1 MAAIAIARLS
11 PQVVDAILTARR
23 AYAPRQRLRVAA
35 WAERYRRLASGEQKG
50 GFTWHGQ
57 PALRGVVEA
66 FDEPGVHEVWVR
78 KSAQLG
84 YTQSVV
90 MNLLGARIHQQPSA
104 MLVLFPKDQ
113 SAKRFVR
120 EKFDPMVTETP
131 VLARLIPVGTRKPEN
146 TADYKR
152 FPGGFIQCAGTNSP
166 ANVKSTDAPLVIVEE
181 PDDTAKNVKG
191 QGDAV
196 ALGRERMK
204 GYSDAMLVVGGTPTV
219 KGVSKVDTG
228 MARTDLRVFLVECPH
243 CGHRQTLRWS
253 RVRWRKDAMTSHPVY
268 GAHLPDS
275 AVYACEACVTDDD
288 DFTSPGCWANAV
300 KNRLIREAAA
310 RADFGWQ
317 ATARFD
323 GVAGFSLSDL
333 LSVFPNASMPAMV
346 RKFIDATHALAN
358 GDDSLMRSFVNNQL
372 GEAWEI
378 KSDAPEIEQLVERC
392 DDYAE
397 WTCPAGGLVCT
408 GTVDVQRG
416 GTKIAAGLYW
426 SIVAWGRGE
435 ESWRVARGVVLGNP
449 LEAATWDALDE
460 IWNKPIRNA
469 GGGVLGVSAV
479 GIDSSDGMTSEAV
492 YRYVRPRKGRGCMA
506 IKGSSNQRGAGARH
520 KEIFSPPSR
529 SIDTTS
535 TDKAAKWG
543 LKVYQVGT
551 DKAKDLIA
559 GRLSLTGSGPGRMHF
574 FAGMPQSYFQ
584 SLTSEVKMPGRSGRM
599 EWTPKAGT
607 RQEDLDQ
614 EVYHL
619 HAARK
624 LRLHTWTELQW
635 ADLEARLRQQDLLAT
650 REQNKRATTTTAGP
664 SETRPSSPAKTGRAE
679 DFAL

>member
-1 MAAIAIARLS
+1 MAALARLS
-11 PQVVDAILTARR
+11 PQVVDAILAARR
-23 AYAPRQRLRVAA
+23 AYTPRQRLRVAA

-50 GFTWHGQ
+50 GFTWNGQ

-90 MNLLGARIHQQPSA
+90 MNLLGARIHEHPSA

-131 VLARLIPVGTRKPEN
+131 ALAKLIPVGSRKPEN
-146 TADYKR
+146 AADYKR
-152 FPGGFIQCAGTNSP
+152 FPGGFVQFAGTNSP

-196 ALGRERMK
+196 ALGRERLK
-204 GYSDAMLVVGGTPTV
+204 GYSDGVLVVGGTPTV

-253 RVRWRKDAMTSHPVY
+253 RVRWRKDALTSHPVY

-275 AVYACEACVTDDD
+275 AVYACEACVTEDDD
-288 DFTSPGCWANAV
+288 YTSPGCWSNAV

-310 RADFGWQ
+310 RPDYGWQ

-358 GDDSLMRSFVNNQL
+358 GDDSLMRSFINNQL
-372 GEAWEI
+372 GEPWEI

-416 GTKIAAGLYW
+416 GTKIDAGLYW

-492 YRYVRPRKGRGCMA
+492 YRYVRPRKARGFMA
-506 IKGSSNQRGAGARH
+506 IKGSSTH
-520 KEIFSPPSR
+520 SKEIFSPTSN
-529 SIDTTS
+529 SIDTTA

-543 LKVYQVGT
+543 LKVYAVGT
-551 DKAKDLIA
+551 EKAKDLLA
-559 GRLSLTGSGPGRMHF
+559 GRLQLTGEGAGRMHF
-574 FAGMPQSYFQ
+574 FAGMPKSYFE
-584 SLTSEVKMPGRSGRM
+584 SLTSEVKMPGRAGRYV
-599 EWTPKAGT
+599 WTPKAGT

-624 LRLHTWTELQW
+624 LRVHTWTEAQW
-635 ADLEARLRQQDLLAT
+635 ADVEIRVRQNDLLAT
-650 REQNKRATTTTAGP
+650 RAQNAAPTTAGNVSRGP
-664 SETRPSSPAKTGRAE
+664 ESSGKARPFTGFRGG
-679 DFAL
+679 DRGL